1 MIEIIP
7 NLWIGDIGDANN
19 AILLNGKEI
28 NAIINIS
35 KGMQNV
41 KVKNEHSI
49 PINRDNADRVEE
61 LYRYALSVTEII
73 DTYIISNTKVL
84 VCCEDGK
91 QLSPAVVACY
101 LIKYGLMEQETAILA
116 IKTKHSKAFSP
127 NNIYANTL
135 NMFYNLV
142 NK

>member
-19 AILLNGKEI
+19 NMGLNGKGI
-28 NAIINIS
+28 TAIVNIS

-41 KVKNEHSI
+41 KVKYEHSI
-49 PINRDNADRVEE
+49 PINGENADRVEE

-73 DTYIISNTKVL
+73 DNYLISNIKVL
-84 VCCEDGK
+84 VCCENGR
-91 QLSPAVVACY
+91 QLSPTVVACY
-101 LIKYGLMEQETAILA
+101 LIKYGLMEQDVAVTA
-116 IKTKHSKAFSP
+116 IKTKYANAFLP
-127 NNIYANTL
+127 NNVFTNTL

>member
-19 AILLNGKEI
+19 SISLNGKGI
-28 NAIINIS
+28 TTIINIS

-49 PINRDNADRVEE
+49 PINGENSDRVEE
-61 LYRYALSVTEII
+61 LYRYALSATEII
-73 DTYIISNTKVL
+73 DNYIMTNTKVL
-84 VCCEDGK
+84 VCCETGR
-91 QLSPAVVACY
+91 QLSPALVACY
-101 LIKYGLMEQETAILA
+101 LIKYGLMEQEVAVSA
-116 IKTKHSKAFSP
+116 IKTKHSNAFLPS
-127 NNIYANTL
+127 NIFINTL

-142 NK
+142 NN